1 MDWLAL
7 VLGVTK
13 TKPEVIVLPS
23 YENKK
28 CYNGIPL
35 RERIVAVKKE
45 KHAR

>member
-7 VLGVTK
+7 VRRVTK
-13 TKPEVIVLPS
+13 TKPEVIILPS

>member
-7 VLGVTK
+7 VRRVTK
-13 TKPEVIVLPS
+13 TKPEVIILPS

-35 RERIVAVKKE
+35 RERVVSVKKE
-45 KHAR
+45 RHAG

>member
-7 VLGVTK
+7 VRGVTK
-13 TKPEVIVLPS
+13 TKPEIIILPS

-35 RERIVAVKKE
+35 RERVVAVKKE